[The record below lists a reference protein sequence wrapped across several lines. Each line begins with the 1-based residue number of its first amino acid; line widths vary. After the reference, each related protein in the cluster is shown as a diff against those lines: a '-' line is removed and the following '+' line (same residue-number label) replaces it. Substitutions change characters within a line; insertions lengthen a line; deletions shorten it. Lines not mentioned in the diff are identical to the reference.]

1 MAEVKWIKLVSN
13 LFDNRKVKQI
23 RKMPEGD
30 AIIVIWLQLLC
41 LAATIN
47 DSGLVYF
54 SKDIP
59 YTDEMLSTEF
69 DRPLNTIRMALNI
82 FVKFNMVEIVNDIL
96 LVSNWEKYQNT
107 NGLERIREQT
117 RKRVA
122 KHRDKLLLTN
132 ESNVT
137 ETLHVTYSNAID
149 KKEDI
154 DIDKDIEI
162 NIVSDIFK
170 NYSNGDQSL
179 YQSLKDFE
187 KMRKSIKKP
196 MTDRAKEMLLLE
208 LDKLSAAGEN
218 IIECLN
224 QSIFHSWQGVFPVKR
239 GDNNG
244 TVKQPDEKRKPI
256 YEYESIKL

>member
-117 RKRVA
+117 KKRVA

-137 ETLHVTYSNAID
+137 ETLHVTHGNAIE
-149 KKEDI
+149 KEVV
-154 DIDKDIEI
+154 KMGNRKYEI
-162 NIVSDIFK
+162 VYMINGLGKNKITVESKSENSAVAKFKGIMELSGIVFTSYFITEIT
-170 NYSNGDQSL
+170 Y
-179 YQSLKDFE
+179 LK
-187 KMRKSIKKP
+187 
-196 MTDRAKEMLLLE
+196 
-208 LDKLSAAGEN
+208 
-218 IIECLN
+218 
-224 QSIFHSWQGVFPVKR
+224 
-239 GDNNG
+239 
-244 TVKQPDEKRKPI
+244 
-256 YEYESIKL
+256 